1 MPLISTTLSH
11 LEEDGNYYSL
21 ATKTERKRK
30 EKKKVK
36 KEKLYWNF
44 KWHYLSLAVLMF
56 EGSFFVCLFVLFCGF
71 FFFGYSL
78 YLRKKRQNPYFES
91 VDAKFLT

>member
-1 MPLISTTLSH
+1 MLMPLISTTLSH

-44 KWHYLSLAVLMF
+44 K
-56 EGSFFVCLFVLFCGF
+56 
-71 FFFGYSL
+71 
-78 YLRKKRQNPYFES
+78 
-91 VDAKFLT
+91 